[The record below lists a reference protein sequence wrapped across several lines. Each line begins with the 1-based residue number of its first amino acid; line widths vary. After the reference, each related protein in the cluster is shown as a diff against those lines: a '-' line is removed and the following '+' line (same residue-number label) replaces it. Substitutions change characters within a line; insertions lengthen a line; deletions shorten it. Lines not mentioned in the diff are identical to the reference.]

1 MAEAPFLVL
10 GGGPAG
16 VSAALTLAEAGQRVL
31 LVEQRDKLGGAIH
44 RQPAR
49 EDTPAIPRTAR
60 HVRNWES
67 LSKRIAAVRGFVDL
81 RLSTVFLGVD
91 GAGSVLLDDRRE
103 GRVASIRVRG
113 LIAAPGAVERVMP
126 FPGWELPGVITAGG
140 AQVLLKETGH
150 APSGP
155 VLVAGSGPLPV
166 ALAAQLTS
174 GGNAPVAVLE
184 RGRPWRQLRALA
196 RISAHWAQLGEGLS
210 YAARLALSR
219 VPYLTDS
226 EVVSARAEGEG
237 LSVQVRHGGKSRV
250 YHVRHLVVHD
260 GLQPNDVG
268 IPASDLRAPLP
279 VLLAGDGRE
288 ILGADAAILDG
299 ERVAT
304 LMLERF
310 SIRRPGTVKQEALE
324 DARHFQAALAQLYRA
339 PHVAPSDETIL
350 CRCEGLRLSDLRALP
365 NASSAREIRLVGRF
379 GMGACQ
385 GRFCRANV
393 ADLKISGPSD
403 RSYSPPRWPLR
414 PVSVAALARLH
425 DISSDSSE
433 P

>member
-1 MAEAPFLVL
+1 MAEAPFLVV

-49 EDTPAIPRTAR
+49 EDTPQIPRTAR
-60 HVRNWES
+60 HVRNWEG
-67 LSKRIAAVRGFVDL
+67 LSKRLEAVRGFVDL

-103 GRVASIRVRG
+103 GRVLSIRVRG

-126 FPGWELPGVITAGG
+126 FPGWELPGVLTAGG

-150 APSGP
+150 APCGP
-155 VLVAGSGPLPV
+155 ILVAGSGPLPI

-174 GGNAPVAVLE
+174 VGNAPVAVLE
-184 RGRPWRQLRALA
+184 RGRPWSQLRALA

-210 YAARLALSR
+210 YATRLALSR

-226 EVVSARAEGEG
+226 EIVSARAEGEG
-237 LSVQVRHGGKSRV
+237 LSVQVRHGDKGRV

-260 GLQPNDVG
+260 GLQPNDEG
-268 IPASDLRAPLP
+268 IPASDLGASLP

-299 ERVAT
+299 ERVAA

-310 SIRRPGTVKQEALE
+310 NIRRAGAVKQETLAG
-324 DARHFQAALAQLYRA
+324 ARRFQAALAQLCRA
-339 PHVAPSDETIL
+339 PRAAPSDETVL

-393 ADLKISGPSD
+393 ADLKIGAKSAPS
-403 RSYSPPRWPLR
+403 SSPPRWPLR

-425 DISSDSSE
+425 DISSDPSE